1 MGIAMT
7 DEIENWR
14 RRRSLSETAPTLR
27 SVPEAR
33 RITVKDRE
41 ILIVRRGRGEPA
53 RVKLARS

>member
-1 MGIAMT
+1 MT

-14 RRRSLSETAPTLR
+14 RRRSLSETAPALR
-27 SVPEAR
+27 SVPDAR

-41 ILIVRRGRGEPA
+41 ILIVRRGRGESS

>member
-1 MGIAMT
+1 MT

-14 RRRSLSETAPTLR
+14 RRRSLLETAPALR
-27 SVPEAR
+27 SLPDAR

-41 ILIVRRGRGEPA
+41 ILIVRRGRGEPP